1 MIKGIGIDMVELSR
15 IDKIITTKSSFVKR
29 VLTVEEYAIFQK
41 LPHKRQVEFLA
52 GRFACKEAF
61 SKAWGT
67 GIGNVGLQDI
77 EILKEENGA
86 PKVTKS
92 PHKGQVFVSISH
104 TDTFAIAQIILEDD

>member
-29 VLTVEEYAIFQK
+29 VLTVEEYTIFQK

-77 EILKEENGA
+77 EILIKENGA

-92 PHKGQVFVSISH
+92 PHEGQVFVSISH
-104 TDTFAIAQIILEDD
+104 TDTFAVAQIILEDE